1 METFKAGLVSTL
13 DKLTQFD
20 LEMKFKLLPRNHR
33 KKLRITMMEIDSAS
47 TTSQLADLVLKCYG
61 VSGTHKFL
69 LWMFQRLGRV
79 DLIDAWVLQ
88 KSMAEKQNAGSVDYV
103 NQCQMLQSG
112 EKVRVSITALKRQYE
127 NYGDKMEYYNM
138 DQIRKAFVMC
148 VKTGRPGAEQ
158 DRRRIINW
166 LKECRFEYV
175 LCIDPDKEELMKKLT
190 EFRDGINGIK
200 DDVSCCLLTLMA
212 HGGKGFIKTVLDE
225 RVILSDIFEMF
236 NNENCPGLQGK
247 PKIFVIQAC
256 RGDRI
261 DGGVVQ
267 TDSEEV
273 ELNESEKKRLPT
285 SSDYYIVYSTQE
297 DHVALRHP
305 KRGAVMIQAI
315 DEVFRQGGKKLHV
328 VDFFTRV
335 NNRVVNTDFYLGKNP
350 VKVVLVMEST
360 LTKAVYF

>member
-1 METFKAGLVSTL
+1 METFKAGLVSAL
-13 DKLTQFD
+13 DKLTQHELKMF
-20 LEMKFKLLPRNHR
+20 KFYLRRDKD
-33 KKLRITMMEIDSAS
+33 KLRITLQDVDTAS
-47 TTSQLADLVLKCYG
+47 TTSELADLVLKCYG
-61 VSGTHKFL
+61 MSETQKFL
-69 LWMFQRLGRV
+69 LSMFEHLDRM
-79 DLIDAWVLQ
+79 DLAVEW
-88 KSMAEKQNAGSVDYV
+88 E
-103 NQCQMLQSG
+103 
-112 EKVRVSITALKRQYE
+112 RVSTTALKRQYE
-127 NYGDKMEYYNM
+127 NYGAKMECYNM
-138 DQIRKAFVMC
+138 DQTRKAFVMC

-158 DRRRIINW
+158 DRSTIRNW
-166 LKECRFEYV
+166 LEECRFEYV
-175 LCIDPDKEELMKKLT
+175 LCIDPDEKELMKKLT
-190 EFRDGINGIK
+190 EFRDGINGMK
-200 DDVSCCLLTLMA
+200 DGVSCCLVTLMA
-212 HGGKGFIKTVLDE
+212 HGGKGFIKTVLGE

-236 NNENCPGLQGK
+236 NNENCPALQEK

-285 SSDYYIVYSTQE
+285 FSDYYIIYPTQE

-305 KRGAVMIQAI
+305 KHGAVMVQAI
-315 DEVFRQGGKKLHV
+315 DEVFRQGGKKLHI
-328 VDFFTRV
+328 VDFFTQV